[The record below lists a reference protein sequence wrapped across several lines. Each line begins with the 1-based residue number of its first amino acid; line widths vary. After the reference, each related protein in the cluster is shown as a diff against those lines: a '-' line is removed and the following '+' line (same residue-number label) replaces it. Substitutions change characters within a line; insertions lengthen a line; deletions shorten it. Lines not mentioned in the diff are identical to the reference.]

1 MTKDLIILPTYN
13 ERANIETLI
22 HAIFAVVP
30 HVSIL
35 VVDDNSP
42 DGTGAIV
49 EGLKQKFPH
58 LHLLTRE
65 KKEGLGRAYVHAFR
79 EVARH
84 NGLETVVTM
93 DADFSHHPDYLP
105 LLLESCRKGYVAI
118 GSRYVPGGKTVGW
131 ELWRRILSAGAN
143 IYIRIITRLPV
154 GDATGGFNAIPATL
168 LRKIDLTIFDA
179 SGYAFLIELK
189 YLLWKRGG
197 VFHEIPIT
205 FRNRTGGESKISGH
219 TIHEGILAPWKIIF
233 SR

>member
-13 ERANIETLI
+13 ERANIGTLI

-42 DGTGAIV
+42 DGTGALV
-49 EGLKQKFPH
+49 EALKQKFPC
-58 LHLLTRE
+58 LYLLTRE
-65 KKEGLGRAYVHAFR
+65 RKEGLGRAYTHAFR
-79 EVARH
+79 EIAQH
-84 NGLETVVTM
+84 NELETVVTM

-105 LLLESCRKGYVAI
+105 LLLESCRKGYVTT
-118 GSRYVPGGKTVGW
+118 GSRYVPGGKIAGW

-143 IYIRIITRLPV
+143 IYIQIITRLPV
-154 GDATGGFNAIPATL
+154 HDATSGFNAIPASL
-168 LRKIDLTIFDA
+168 LKKIDLTVFDA

-189 YLLWKRGG
+189 YLLWKQGG
-197 VFHEIPIT
+197 LFHEIPIT
-205 FRNRTGGESKISGH
+205 FHNRTGGESKISGH
-219 TIHEGILAPWKIIF
+219 IIHEGILAPWKIIF